1 MFLLRRS
8 ALNLK
13 AVITPVRPSTKLSQ
27 HLTFSRIPANLVA
40 PLPSR
45 RWLTSG
51 TKDSKESLV
60 EHETEEEK
68 LSPEDL
74 AAFEAELSSSSEK
87 DEADDQD
94 WFVDADYEQDN
105 AGLHQSDFIPL
116 WQRRATGE
124 VAASTAAANMI
135 KDKKVK
141 LSSVLAL
148 LEESKAENVSVIDM
162 RSKCDWTDFM
172 IVAESSRG
180 ERFLNSIADEL
191 VGVLGKAQKSDPSMS
206 SLPKPNVEGQK
217 EGSDWL
223 LVDAGPFIIHLF
235 TPEARVQYDLEN
247 LWANVPDD
255 PLLRVES
262 KGLNADQLKDEVEQ
276 SIGKPVIN

>member
-8 ALNLK
+8 TLKLK

-27 HLTFSRIPANLVA
+27 HLTFSKIPANLAA

-51 TKDSKESLV
+51 VKDPKESLV
-60 EHETEEEK
+60 EHEAEEEK
-68 LSPEDL
+68 LAPEDL
-74 AAFEAELSSSSEK
+74 AAIEAELTSSDK

-94 WFVDADYEQDN
+94 WFVDTDYEQDN
-105 AGLHQSDFIPL
+105 VGLQQSDFIPL

-148 LEESKAENVSVIDM
+148 LEESKAENVGVIDM

-191 VGVLGKAQKSDPSMS
+191 VGVVSTS
-206 SLPKPNVEGQK
+206 
-217 EGSDWL
+217 
-223 LVDAGPFIIHLF
+223 F
-235 TPEARVQYDLEN
+235 
-247 LWANVPDD
+247 
-255 PLLRVES
+255 
-262 KGLNADQLKDEVEQ
+262 
-276 SIGKPVIN
+276 